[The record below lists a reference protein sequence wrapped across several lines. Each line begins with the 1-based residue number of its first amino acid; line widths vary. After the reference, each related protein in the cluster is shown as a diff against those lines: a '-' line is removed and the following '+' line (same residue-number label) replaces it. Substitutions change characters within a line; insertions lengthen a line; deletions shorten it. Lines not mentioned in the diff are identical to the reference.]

1 MVILFIHPG
10 PVGNVIALE
19 VKLDRR
25 NHMLWTNPSL
35 VGQKSLLKVP
45 VQRLK
50 VQYVKFT
57 TISNSLII
65 RLFPRPRKKKQPVI
79 HKISKL

>member
-25 NHMLWTNPSL
+25 NHMLWTNPL

-79 HKISKL
+79 QKISKL

>member
-79 HKISKL
+79 QKISKL